1 MTKIA
6 QPIAGAED
14 AAIYFTARNEKG
26 VAVDWI
32 DPVIGFTEYDDYW
45 AVENTFDLYLVKR
58 KPGYTYTL
66 KTMEVA
72 S

>member
-14 AAIYFTARNEKG
+14 AAIYFTARNENG
-26 VAVDWI
+26 APVDWI

-45 AVENTFDLYLVKR
+45 AVENTFNLHLVKR
-58 KPGYTYTL
+58 EPGYTYTL
-66 KTMEVA
+66 NTVVEE
-72 S
+72 